1 MTAIDSTFTADEP
14 LLSDLLSRVKN
25 GKTQLPDFQRGW
37 VWDDNHIRA
46 LIASITMGYPIG
58 AVMFME
64 TGGESVRFKPR
75 LLEGVE
81 LNSPPDPEHLILDG
95 QQRLTSLYLSL
106 FCVKPVKTTNEKK
119 QEIERLYY
127 LDMHKCLD
135 PEADRFDAV
144 ISLPP
149 DKMLRSD
156 FGRKIELDV
165 SSREKEFENG
175 LLPLHLI
182 YDPTGYAT
190 WKAGYREHFGYDKER
205 SRFLDQFDTGIWLC
219 LQKYKIPVIQLVRE
233 TPKEAVC
240 QVFERVNTG
249 GVALT
254 VFELVTATFAADD
267 FQLRKHW
274 QERKERLDEFKVLM
288 DIDETA
294 FLTAVTLLAS
304 HRRYC
309 SNKGAVGCKRKDILK
324 LTLDEYKKNA
334 DPIVEGMI
342 MAARFLARQK
352 VFDEKSLPY
361 QTQLIPLSA
370 ICAVLGKR
378 FEEDPVRQRL
388 AHWYWCGV
396 FGELYGG
403 ANETRYALDMQNVI
417 AWIDGGDEP
426 ATVRDANFTPTR
438 LLTLQTRLSAAYKG
452 LAVQLMQVGSKDF
465 VSGDAVELTNY
476 FEQAV
481 DIHHIFPKAHCIREN
496 YKSQKW
502 NSAVNKSPLTA
513 RTNRILGGNKPSTY
527 VRSIENNFSLDP
539 KHLDNHLLSHLI
551 NPELL
556 RADDFDDFIR
566 DRATRLL
573 DLIEKCMGKSI
584 GGRDSDE
591 VVAAFGSKLMRSTEN
606 QGI

>member
-1 MTAIDSTFTADEP
+1 MTTIDNTFTADEP
-14 LLSDLLSRVKN
+14 LLSDLLSHVKS

-46 LIASITMGYPIG
+46 LVASITMGYPIG

-75 LLEGVE
+75 LLEGVDLE
-81 LNSPPDPEHLILDG
+81 SSPYPEHLILDG

-106 FCVKPVKTTNEKK
+106 FSVKPVKTTNDKK

-127 LDMHKCLD
+127 LDMKKCLD

-144 ISLPP
+144 VSIPP

-182 YDPTGYAT
+182 YDSTGYAT
-190 WKAGYREHFGYDKER
+190 WKAGYREHFGYDKDK
-205 SRFLDQFDTGIWLC
+205 SRFLDQFDTGIWLG
-219 LQKYKIPVIQLVRE
+219 LQKYKIPVIQLVRD

-249 GVALT
+249 GIALT
-254 VFELVTATFAADD
+254 VFELMTASFAADD
-267 FQLRKHW
+267 FALRKDW
-274 QERKERLDEFKVLM
+274 QQRKQRLIDFEVLA

-304 HRRYC
+304 YKRYC
-309 SNKGAVGCKRKDILK
+309 SNNGAVGCKRKDILK
-324 LTLDEYKKNA
+324 LTLDEYRGNA
-334 DPIVEGMI
+334 DAIVKGM
-342 MAARFLARQK
+342 MMVARFLAREK

-378 FEEDPVRQRL
+378 FEEEPVRQRL
-388 AHWYWCGV
+388 AQWYWCGV

-417 AWIDGGDEP
+417 AWIDGGNEP
-426 ATVRDANFTPTR
+426 ATIRDANFAPTR

-452 LAVQLMQVGSKDF
+452 LASQLMQVGAKDF
-465 VSGDAVELTNY
+465 VSGDGVELTSY

-481 DIHHIFPKAHCIREN
+481 DIHHIFPKAHCLKEN
-496 YKSQKW
+496 YKQQKW

-539 KHLDNHLLSHLI
+539 KTLDNHLLSHLI
-551 NPELL
+551 NPEFL
-556 RADDFDDFIR
+556 RADDFDGFIR

-591 VVAAFGSKLMRSTEN
+591 VVAAFGGRLTR
-606 QGI
+606 

>member
-37 VWDDNHIRA
+37 VWDDNHIRQ
-46 LIASITMGYPIG
+46 LVASITMGYPIG
-58 AVMFME
+58 AVMFMD

-75 LLEGVE
+75 LLEGVDLE
-81 LNSPPDPEHLILDG
+81 SPPYPEHLILDG

-106 FCVKPVKTTNEKK
+106 FCIKPVKTTNEKK

-144 ISLPP
+144 VSLPP

-165 SSREKEFENG
+165 SSREKEFGSG

-182 YDPTGYAT
+182 YDSIGYAT

-205 SRFLDQFDTGIWLC
+205 SRFLDQFDTGIWLG

-254 VFELVTATFAADD
+254 VFELVTASFAADD

-274 QERKERLDEFKVLM
+274 LERKGRLDDFEVLA

-304 HRRYC
+304 YRRFC

-324 LTLDEYKKNA
+324 LTLDEYRENA
-334 DPIVEGMI
+334 DAVVKGMT
-342 MAARFLARQK
+342 MVARFLAREK

-370 ICAVLGKR
+370 ICAVLGRR

-388 AHWYWCGV
+388 AQWFWCGV

-417 AWIDGGDEP
+417 AWLDGGGEP
-426 ATVRDANFTPTR
+426 ATVRDANFAPTR

-452 LAVQLMQVGSKDF
+452 VMAQLMKVGSRDF
-465 VSGDAVELTNY
+465 VNGDTVGLTNY
-476 FEQAV
+476 FDQAV
-481 DIHHIFPKAHCIREN
+481 DIHHIFPRAYCMREN
-496 YKSQKW
+496 YKPQKW
-502 NSAVNKSPLTA
+502 NSIANKSPLTA
-513 RTNRILGGNKPSTY
+513 RTNRILGGYKPSTY
-527 VRSIENNFSLDP
+527 VRTIERDFSLDARR
-539 KHLDNHLLSHLI
+539 LDDHFRSHLV
-551 NPELL
+551 NPDFL
-556 RADDFDDFIR
+556 RADDFDEFIR
-566 DRATRLL
+566 DRSTRLL
-573 DLIEKCMGKSI
+573 DLIEAAMGKSVT
-584 GGRDSDE
+584 GRDSDE
-591 VVAAFGSKLMRSTEN
+591 VVAAFGYKLTS
-606 QGI
+606 